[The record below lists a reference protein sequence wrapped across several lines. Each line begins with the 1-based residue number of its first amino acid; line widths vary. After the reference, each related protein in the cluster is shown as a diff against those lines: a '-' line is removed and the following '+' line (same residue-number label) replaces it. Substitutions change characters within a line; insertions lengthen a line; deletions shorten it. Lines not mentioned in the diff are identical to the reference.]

1 MKECDVCV
9 CEVLPFTYLSL
20 LCTCWCVVVVND
32 KYDMFKG
39 LALFLFFCFSD
50 PRLHVS
56 HFESPVMLS

>member
-20 LCTCWCVVVVND
+20 LCTCLCVVVVND

-39 LALFLFFCFSD
+39 LAQSRSFSFS
-50 PRLHVS
+50 VS
-56 HFESPVMLS
+56 QIPACMCLISRVL